1 MTWAGA
7 EVGVWVAAL
16 PLHWSNLVNAFVEK
30 KKKKTFFRF
39 GVKKERRVSIGLIIK
54 LSLCKMSNYMYN
66 HVQVLCF
73 S

>member
-1 MTWAGA
+1 M
-7 EVGVWVAAL
+7 V
-16 PLHWSNLVNAFVEK
+16 
-30 KKKKTFFRF
+30 
-39 GVKKERRVSIGLIIK
+39 VKNERISIGLIIK